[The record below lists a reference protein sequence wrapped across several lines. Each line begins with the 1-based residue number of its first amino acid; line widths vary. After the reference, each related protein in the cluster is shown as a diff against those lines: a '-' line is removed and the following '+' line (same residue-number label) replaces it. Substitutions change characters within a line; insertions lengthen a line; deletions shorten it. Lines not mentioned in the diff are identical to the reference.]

1 MQMRCDKCGSVYAV
15 AAENAELWI
24 GAPCQR
30 TTCGGFLE
38 EYESGEINYYGRL
51 YSAGDLVRIN
61 AREHT
66 GLLERPDR
74 EQLEIDFKRSKD
86 TQEICKQ
93 LLVDVD
99 EDHDIS
105 SAYRMDNEDF
115 PFGYEFV
122 RKATLREINFGESDM
137 TGEKLSVS
145 GVEEV
150 RKGFRICKYCGK
162 IQPENGKANHSFACK
177 TRKMPAL
184 MQANAYEECLFL
196 YREFSTEI
204 LRLLVP
210 ATTMDSSS
218 VKMESF
224 VAAFMLGMKA
234 ILEVITN
241 EGWI

>member
-1 MQMRCDKCGSVYAV
+1 MVYS
-15 AAENAELWI
+15 NMDYTKSLI
-24 GAPCQR
+24 ND
-30 TTCGGFLE
+30 
-38 EYESGEINYYGRL
+38 ES
-51 YSAGDLVRIN
+51 D
-61 AREHT
+61 
-66 GLLERPDR
+66 DR
-74 EQLEIDFKRSKD
+74 NNVFY
-86 TQEICKQ
+86 CKQ

-218 VKMESF
+218 VKNGIVCGCIYVRYERVF
-224 VAAFMLGMKA
+224 R
-234 ILEVITN
+234 
-241 EGWI
+241 